1 MLACVAAF
9 GGGVITWAAS
19 EQTRER
25 TLLWRLGGSWTPEDV
40 QAATADLGIS
50 YAVLTAYFLLL
61 DVVWMAAGISAAM
74 LVLRGAS
81 SWFRIYLAV
90 VLAVWSTTGGTL
102 VAIYEAGVGGTIARV
117 VTVLFGMG
125 WWGAASL
132 AYVFPD
138 GRFVPAWTRWCAV
151 GLAVYLP
158 AVAVAEV
165 LGIVSDPDSPAWVLP
180 LLVLFATG
188 AYAAVH
194 RYRRS
199 ADAEQRRQVRGVA
212 AALVL
217 WVSVAMLAL
226 PLRAV
231 LDSPSAASLATHVAL
246 QLLSYAAVVM
256 LCLSVAV
263 AVVRHRLYD
272 VDIWVRRALAYGL
285 LTSVV
290 ALLYAALAA
299 VAALLWPVE
308 GLAGPLA
315 ATVVVAVVL
324 HPLRLRVQRWV
335 DRVVYGHSLHPQEL
349 LADLRRSRERIL
361 RAREEERSRLQRDL
375 HDGLGPTLA
384 SLDQRVD
391 AARGLIHRDPAAAEH
406 LLADVGEQTREV
418 IGDIR
423 ALVQGLRPPELDQLG
438 LRGSVECLAAR
449 LDPMAVEVTGSEVRG
464 LPPAVEVAAYR
475 IIAEALTNAAR
486 HAQASSARVDLDRV
500 DDRLRI
506 AVDDD
511 GVGLDS
517 LQEAGTGLRSMRER
531 AEELGGTLTHRR
543 GERGGT
549 RVTAV
554 LPCDGDRP

>member
-1 MLACVAAF
+1 MFACIAAF
-9 GGGVITWAAS
+9 CGGVTTWAAS

-25 TLLWRLGGSWTPEDV
+25 TLLWRLGGSWSPEHV
-40 QAATADLGIS
+40 QAAAADLGIS
-50 YAVLTAYFLLL
+50 YAVLSAYFLLL
-61 DVVWMAAGISAAM
+61 DVVWMAAGISAAI
-74 LVLRGAS
+74 LVLRGAI

-90 VLAVWSTTGGTL
+90 VLTVWSTTGGTV
-102 VAIYEAGVGGTIARV
+102 VAIYESGAAGTIARV
-117 VTVLFGMG
+117 ITVLFGLG
-125 WWGAASL
+125 WWGATSL

-158 AVAVAEV
+158 TVAVAEV

-199 ADAEQRRQVRGVA
+199 ANAEQQRQVRGVA

-217 WVSVAMLAL
+217 WVSVALLAL
-226 PLRAV
+226 PLRGV

-256 LCLSVAV
+256 LCLSVALAV
-263 AVVRHRLYD
+263 ARHRLYD
-272 VDIWVRRALAYGL
+272 VDIWVRRALVYGL
-285 LTSVV
+285 LTSAV
-290 ALLYAALAA
+290 ALLYAVIAA

-315 ATVVVAVVL
+315 ATIVVAVVL
-324 HPLRLRVQRWV
+324 HPLRLRVQRGV

-361 RAREEERSRLQRDL
+361 RAREDERSRLQRDL

-384 SLDQRVD
+384 SLYQRVD

-438 LRGSVECLAAR
+438 LRGSIECLGAR
-449 LDPMAVEVTGSEVRG
+449 LDPMAVEITGSELRG

-475 IIAEALTNAAR
+475 IVAEALTNAAR
-486 HAQASSARVDLDRV
+486 HAQASKVRLDLDRV

-506 AVDDD
+506 AVSDD

-517 LQEAGTGLRSMRER
+517 IPEVGTGLRSMRER

-543 GERGGT
+543 GARGGT

-554 LPCDGDRP
+554 LPCDGERP